1 MLFSGK
7 GRHRRPGKRAQPRQQ
22 APGTG
27 HGTYT
32 VEPGDLLG
40 EIAEAHGTTWQ
51 RVYPDNSSTV
61 GDDADLILPG
71 QKLQAG

>member
-7 GRHRRPGKRAQPRQQ
+7 GRHRRPGKPAQPRQQ
-22 APGTG
+22 APETG

-32 VEPGDLLG
+32 VTPGDTLS
-40 EIAEAHGTTWQ
+40 EIAEAHDTGRQ
-51 RVYPDNSSTV
+51 RIYADDKSTV

-71 QKLQAG
+71 QKLRIG